1 MKTTS
6 KTLSLFLLSLLVFC
20 SLKCEFNSNEK
31 IALKDLAGQ
40 WLEQENPDKIQ
51 FSGTNYHFE
60 ILEDHTF
67 RLKLRHWT
75 DAIDPNSSCT
85 NNRIDYIKG
94 TFEITD
100 NLIKFIGLFSDQS
113 FEHEQANCKGEGTF
127 TFESEVQFK
136 EDALLMTD
144 PNGQRIRMI
153 RP

>member
-6 KTLSLFLLSLLVFC
+6 KALTPFLLITLIFC

-31 IALKDLAGQ
+31 IALNDLTGQ

-60 ILEDHTF
+60 IFEDHTF
-67 RLKLRHWT
+67 KLRLRHWT
-75 DAIDPNSSCT
+75 DAIDPNSSCS

-94 TFEITD
+94 TFEIAD
-100 NLIKFIGLFSDQS
+100 DIVKFIGLFSDES
-113 FEHEQANCKGEGTF
+113 FAEEQVNCKGEGTF
-127 TFESEVQFK
+127 TFESEVQLK
-136 EDALLMTD
+136 GDALLMTD